1 MLGVADPASALLALA
16 LLSAAAAATP
26 LALLPADA
34 AAVTARLL
42 LEFPTSED
50 VPTRTKG
57 KREEANNGGIR
68 DVVRSFK
75 EEQVEELERMEVAF
89 RSRPVR
95 NAAARQVRLLMDFLK
110 VRFFPSFLL
119 VSVDCCWLIVVVNGL
134 QINQA

>member
-1 MLGVADPASALLALA
+1 VSPGSLALSSTLSAVLGVADPASALLALA
-16 LLSAAAAATP
+16 FLSAAAAATP
-26 LALLPADA
+26 LPLLPADA

-89 RSRPVR
+89 RSRLVR
-95 NAAARQVRLLMDFLK
+95 NAAAR
-110 VRFFPSFLL
+110 
-119 VSVDCCWLIVVVNGL
+119 
-134 QINQA
+134 